1 MIESVDFLLH
11 HPIGGYGSFDS
22 RRVSW
27 IEDHAASD
35 RGIAFNEDGTFRRYK
50 ALDV

>member
-11 HPIGGYGSFDS
+11 PIDGYGSFDS

-35 RGIAFNEDGTFRRYK
+35 SRIAFNEDGIFRRYK